1 MNLFCIV
8 LTYSYLWLRRKYFR
22 SIIKTKTCF
31 CFVLFSLI
39 RTFAPMKIEKIKVV
53 AFDADDTLWDC
64 QGHFERVMQ
73 RLYDELTPWVD
84 RETAALE
91 LFATERKNM
100 ALLGY
105 GVKAFS
111 LSMIETALRVSHYE
125 MPAQTVSEIQQLC
138 YSLLTF
144 PCTPL
149 PEVEE
154 TLQVLK
160 NLPPREEGPA
170 LLTTCGREGGGF
182 SLVVFTKGELLDQ
195 EHKLERSGLAKYFD
209 YVEITSDKGENEFR
223 ALCKKLNIAPDELL
237 MVGNSLKSDIAPALA
252 IGASAVYIPFHV
264 TWELEQHDHFE
275 HPHMVQIE
283 HFGELLDLFD
293 PQILMP

>member
-1 MNLFCIV
+1 MKLE
-8 LTYSYLWLRRKYFR
+8 
-22 SIIKTKTCF
+22 KT
-31 CFVLFSLI
+31 
-39 RTFAPMKIEKIKVV
+39 KVV

-111 LSMIETALRVSHYE
+111 LSMIETALRVSRYE

-154 TLQVLK
+154 TLRVLK
-160 NLPPREEGPA
+160 SLPPREEVS
-170 LLTTCGREGGGF
+170 GGLF
-182 SLVVFTKGELLDQ
+182 LVVFTKGELLDQ

-209 YVEITSDKGENEFR
+209 YVEITSDKGEHEFSE
-223 ALCKKLNIAPDELL
+223 LCRKLHIAPEELL

-264 TWELEQHDHFE
+264 TWELEHHDHFE
-275 HPHMVQIE
+275 HPRMVQIE
-283 HFGELLDLFD
+283 HFGELLDLIS
-293 PQILMP
+293 PQMLRP